1 MANLKG
7 GNFEKQIK
15 DAFHRLESFGVGRVG
30 KNDNL
35 THSDKLAEKREMYL
49 RDITS
54 FFKSKNLNDKLNTLF
69 TKQNLDNFFNQRLE
83 NLSSKTS
90 ENYLRGFSSMLQ
102 GLEQQ
107 NIYIPLHLEDKSFLM
122 IE

>member
-15 DAFHRLESFGVGRVG
+15 DAFHRLEAFGVGRVG

-49 RDITS
+49 TDVSKFYQLLSNAKVKYTS
-54 FFKSKNLNDKLNTLF
+54 SAK
-69 TKQNLDNFFNQRLE
+69 
-83 NLSSKTS
+83 
-90 ENYLRGFSSMLQ
+90 
-102 GLEQQ
+102 
-107 NIYIPLHLEDKSFLM
+107 
-122 IE
+122 